1 MTLANL
7 AVEQVQ
13 VLNPRHA
20 RFVSE
25 YASTGNGTRS
35 YKAVYGEA
43 LSDEA
48 AAASAS
54 RLLHSVRVR
63 AALDAI
69 KAQAA
74 VGAEVRA
81 ERILRQLSLIAFL
94 PLHVVLEFP
103 GLLGPQLRAIELLM
117 RHLGMFDR
125 REQKPEDSIAEQLQ
139 KALERVRRLN
149 CGESIAGSDTAPPP
163 VADA

>member
-48 AAASAS
+48 AAASAP
-54 RLLHSVRVR
+54 HNH
-63 AALDAI
+63 
-69 KAQAA
+69 
-74 VGAEVRA
+74 VGAVASKPAPAMEDFKK
-81 ERILRQLSLIAFL
+81 S
-94 PLHVVLEFP
+94 
-103 GLLGPQLRAIELLM
+103 
-117 RHLGMFDR
+117 R
-125 REQKPEDSIAEQLQ
+125 R
-139 KALERVRRLN
+139 VN
-149 CGESIAGSDTAPPP
+149 
-163 VADA
+163 